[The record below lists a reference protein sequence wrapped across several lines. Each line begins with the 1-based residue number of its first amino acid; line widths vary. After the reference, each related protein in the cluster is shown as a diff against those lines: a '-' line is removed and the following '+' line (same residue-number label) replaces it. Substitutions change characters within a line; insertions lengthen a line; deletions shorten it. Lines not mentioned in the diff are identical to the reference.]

1 LCQLECLTNNQAFSP
16 DWAEQELSRA
26 E

>member
-1 LCQLECLTNNQAFSP
+1 LTNNQAFSP